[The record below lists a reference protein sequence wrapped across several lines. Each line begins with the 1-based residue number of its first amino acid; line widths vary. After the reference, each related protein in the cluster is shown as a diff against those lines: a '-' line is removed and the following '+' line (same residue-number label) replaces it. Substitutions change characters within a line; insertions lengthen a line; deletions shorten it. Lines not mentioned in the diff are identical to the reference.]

1 MVVQRLLRLKTR
13 ETIKQKPNK
22 KFIAPHSR
30 RHVFSLHDLQASQDF
45 NNHNTL
51 DIDARVTK
59 VRKIAHGKAANK
71 CAIRGFYN
79 PPQ

>member
-1 MVVQRLLRLKTR
+1 MVVQRLLRLKIR

-22 KFIAPHSR
+22 KFTAPHSR
-30 RHVFSLHDLQASQDF
+30 RHMYSLHDLQTSQDF
-45 NNHNTL
+45 NLDTL
-51 DIDARVTK
+51 DSDAQVTK

>member
-1 MVVQRLLRLKTR
+1 MY
-13 ETIKQKPNK
+13 
-22 KFIAPHSR
+22 
-30 RHVFSLHDLQASQDF
+30 SLHDLQASQDF
-45 NNHNTL
+45 NLDTL
-51 DIDARVTK
+51 DSDAQVTK